1 MFETTMLLAF
11 LLAATSQLIP
21 RKRDS
26 NRLTSR
32 ETDHRKKKKQHKPL
46 QKSAKRLDKCR
57 GNAKR
62 RDRDHV
68 YAA

>member
-1 MFETTMLLAF
+1 
-11 LLAATSQLIP
+11 LIP
-21 RKRDS
+21 RKRDN

-32 ETDHRKKKKQHKPL
+32 ETDHSKKKQHKPM
-46 QKSAKRLDKCR
+46 QKTAKRLDKCR

>member
-32 ETDHRKKKKQHKPL
+32 ETDHSKKKQHKPM